1 MKRKGKSKTMATE
14 QQAEELYAKFQD
26 TEEMLDWDEFVTQT
40 KKVLATNPAAETV
53 TIPAA
58 FLRRV
63 ILDIGASP
71 LMFSPYRDR
80 FNQLCDELGMPEEKQ
95 GEPAPKNSD
104 PQAKPEGEG
113 DGPF

>member
-1 MKRKGKSKTMATE
+1 MKRKGKSKTMPTE
-14 QQAEELYAKFQD
+14 QQGDDLFAKFQD

-40 KKVLATNPAAETV
+40 KKVLATDPAAETV

-63 ILDIGASP
+63 ILEIGTSP
-71 LMFSPYRDR
+71 LMFTAYRDR
-80 FNQLCDELGMPEEKQ
+80 FNQLCDELGMPEEKR
-95 GEPAPKNSD
+95 GE
-104 PQAKPEGEG
+104 PQAKPDREG

>member
-14 QQAEELYAKFQD
+14 QQGDDLFAKFQD

-40 KKVLATNPAAETV
+40 KKVLATDPAAETV

-63 ILDIGASP
+63 ILEIGTSP
-71 LMFSPYRDR
+71 LMFTAYRDR
-80 FNQLCDELGMPEEKQ
+80 FNQLCDELGMPEEKR
-95 GEPAPKNSD
+95 GE
-104 PQAKPEGEG
+104 PQAKREGEG